1 MWLLI
6 AAVLVW
12 CGATVKLG
20 KRTFFQHVS
29 AVWSTPEAQDMKDG
43 IEQKAGPVLDKVERG
58 VKAGYH
64 EATRGDGGT
73 EGSGSGSSSVPSP
86 QSATGTR

>member
-1 MWLLI
+1 MIRWLFWLVVVV
-6 AAVLVW
+6 VLVW

-29 AVWSTPEAQDMKDG
+29 AIWSTPEAQDMKSG
-43 IEQKAGPVLDKVERG
+43 IQEKAGPLVEKVERG

-64 EATRGDGGT
+64 EATKPDDAGAPT
-73 EGSGSGSSSVPSP
+73 EPAP
-86 QSATGTR
+86 ATVHTH